1 LNLFQQ
7 SRVRTG
13 AVISSAAILLLGGC
27 ATTTQPQQFRTF
39 FVPPARPKVPAE
51 RPVVE
56 APSTGA
62 ERFSGELPF
71 PTSASSSSLPTLP
84 RPTDADFLIR
94 KADNFFNAG
103 KKAFQG
109 GDVAGARVEFNRAV
123 ETLMAPPPAGST
135 LISSAEDSQERARVD
150 RRLDELIEAIY
161 RYDADSQAMPS
172 TTGKLVAQE
181 SFDKSPI
188 DEILELTFP
197 VDPSL
202 RSKINEQIQATA
214 SQLPLEQND
223 AVLSYINFFS
233 SERGKKIL
241 AFGLK
246 QSGRYRAMISRVLA
260 QEGVPQELIFL
271 AQAESAFQPRAVSRA
286 LCVGIW
292 QFERHTGAEYG
303 LVPGIATD
311 DRMDPE
317 KATRAAA
324 HHLHDLYT
332 HFGDWYLAMAAYNCG
347 PACIDHAVARTGYA
361 DFWELRRLNVLPRE
375 TANYVPAILAMTIVA
390 KNAKEYGLEEVELEP
405 ALEYDTMELEAPTNL
420 ALVAAALDRPIS
432 ELKDLNPAV
441 LHFVAP
447 AGYPL
452 HIPKDTRS
460 LVEEAFQVIP
470 ASHRDSWRIHRIEAG
485 DTFATIAKKYSTTAL
500 MVAST
505 NGEELPE
512 VGRLAAVPSPYPGDR
527 PVVQRAAVQ
536 RGIAPKPVAAHASA
550 SAAKVVP
557 VPLRKPQAQVHAPIA
572 RTPAAVSKRPIAANK
587 PVLRAAAHRPG
598 A

>member
-1 LNLFQQ
+1 M
-7 SRVRTG
+7 
-13 AVISSAAILLLGGC
+13 
-27 ATTTQPQQFRTF
+27 
-39 FVPPARPKVPAE
+39 
-51 RPVVE
+51 VE

-62 ERFSGELPF
+62 ERFSGELTF
-71 PTSASSSSLPTLP
+71 PTSASSSSLPSLP

-103 KKAFQG
+103 KKAFQD
-109 GDVAGARVEFNRAV
+109 GDIAGARVEFNRAV

-135 LISSAEDSQERARVD
+135 LIGSSEDSRERARVD

-161 RYDADSQAMPS
+161 RYDADSQAIPS
-172 TTGKLVAQE
+172 AAPASAQE

-241 AFGLK
+241 TFGLK

-303 LVPGIATD
+303 LVPGAATD

-317 KATRAAA
+317 RATRAAA

-390 KNAKEYGLEEVELEP
+390 KNAKAYGLEEVELEP

-420 ALVAAALDRPIS
+420 ALVAAAIDRPLS

-441 LHFVAP
+441 LHSVAP

-452 HIPKDTRS
+452 HIPKDTRN
-460 LVEEAFQVIP
+460 LVEEAFQIVP

-485 DTFATIAKKYSTTAL
+485 DTFATIAKKYSTTPVL
-500 MVAST
+500 VAST
-505 NGEELPE
+505 NGDELPD

-527 PVVQRAAVQ
+527 PLVQRMSAQ
-536 RGIAPKPVAAHASA
+536 RAIAPKPAVARASVIKA
-550 SAAKVVP
+550 P
-557 VPLRKPQAQVHAPIA
+557 VTVHKPQAAQLH
-572 RTPAAVSKRPIAANK
+572 AAVTRTAVVVKRPIAANK